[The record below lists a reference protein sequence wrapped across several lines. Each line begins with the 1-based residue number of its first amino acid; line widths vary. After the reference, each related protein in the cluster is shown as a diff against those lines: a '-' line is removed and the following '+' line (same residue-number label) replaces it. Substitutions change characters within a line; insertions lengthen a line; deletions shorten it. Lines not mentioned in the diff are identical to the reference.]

1 MMAQNLR
8 PVSLNFSPPRQYA
21 QGGLAAK
28 AEDVKS
34 AGRGGDT
41 MLVHVNP
48 IEFKWLQKNFG
59 GGTNPKTGLPE
70 FSFWDYLL
78 PAAINVIAPGVG
90 GAIGDTIGNVTGN
103 VIPSG
108 ITNALGS
115 AISGAGI
122 NALTGND
129 VGTGAIVG
137 GLSPTV
143 LGALGLTGAN
153 GALAGLNMYPQ
164 AAKAAAP
171 AAAAAAAAAAPTSVG
186 NGMGNISGVGNS
198 SSGAISSLMK
208 AAPLLLAGAALGGA
222 TKSDQPSAQM
232 AGQTNDQ
239 NKKKLSDV
247 SFDRA
252 QINPSVDKRYGYGA
266 EQQFFSNNQLPTVSA
281 AQGTYVKGGGTGT
294 SDSIPAKLSDGE
306 YVIDAQTVSMLGNGS
321 SDAGAQKLDQMR
333 EAIRKQ
339 KGGALAKGKFAPDAK
354 APLSYIKGSK

>member
-21 QGGLAAK
+21 KGGLASK
-28 AEDVKS
+28 AEEVKG

-59 GGTNPKTGLPE
+59 GGTNPNTGLPE

-78 PAAINVIAPGVG
+78 PAAMNVIAPGVG
-90 GAIGDTIGNVTGN
+90 GAIGDTIGSVTGN
-103 VIPSG
+103 VLPAG

-115 AISGAGI
+115 AISGAGV

-129 VGTGAIVG
+129 VGTGALVG
-137 GLSPTV
+137 GLSPSV
-143 LGALGLTGAN
+143 LGALGLTGTN
-153 GALAGLNMYPQ
+153 RALAGLNMYPG
-164 AAKAAAP
+164 AAKAAT
-171 AAAAAAAAAAPTSVG
+171 AAATPSVSP
-186 NGMGNISGVGNS
+186 NLSGFGGGS
-198 SSGAISSLMK
+198 SSPAGASSATSSLMK
-208 AAPLLLAGAALGGA
+208 AAPLLLAAAALGGS
-222 TKSDQPSAQM
+222 TKSEQPTVQM
-232 AGQTNDQ
+232 AGQTDDQ

-247 SFDRA
+247 SFDRT
-252 QINPSVDKRYGYGA
+252 QTHPQVDKRYGYGA
-266 EQQFFSNNQLPTVSA
+266 EQQFFKDNQLPTVTA

-306 YVIDAQTVSMLGNGS
+306 YVIDAQTVSMLGDGS

-339 KGGALAKGKFAPDAK
+339 KGGALSKGKFAPDAK
-354 APLSYIKGSK
+354 APLSYIRGSK